1 MGDGTRR
8 RCAAALVL
16 LAVTL
21 ASRPGVAMEWPSP
34 KTTFVNTVFY
44 GTLYGM
50 AVTAVGAI
58 GLGINAVVAPAYAP
72 VALTFGTPAVMVTV
86 MSRAV
91 PWAIATVP
99 PWAADTYDGWFGEP
113 PEEP

>member
-1 MGDGTRR
+1 MGDRVRR

-21 ASRPGVAMEWPSP
+21 TSQPAAATEWPSQ
-34 KTTFVNTVFY
+34 KSLFVNTVFY

-72 VALTFGTPAVMVTV
+72 VALTLGTPAVMVTV

-113 PEEP
+113 AEER

>member
-1 MGDGTRR
+1 MGGGVQR
-8 RCAAALVL
+8 RCAVALVL

-21 ASRPGVAMEWPSP
+21 AARPAGAMEWPSP
-34 KTTFVNTVFY
+34 KATFVNTVFY

-50 AVTAVGAI
+50 AVTAVTAI
-58 GLGINAVVAPAYAP
+58 GLGINAAVAPAYAP
-72 VALTFGTPAVMVTV
+72 VALTLGTPAVMVTV

-99 PWAADTYDGWFGEP
+99 PWAAQTYDGWFGA
-113 PEEP
+113 PEEEP